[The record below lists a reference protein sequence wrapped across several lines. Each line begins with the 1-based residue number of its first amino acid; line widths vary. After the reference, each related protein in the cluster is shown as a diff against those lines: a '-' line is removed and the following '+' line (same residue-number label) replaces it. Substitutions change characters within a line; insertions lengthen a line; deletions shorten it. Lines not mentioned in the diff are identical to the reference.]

1 MPDYSVIGKP
11 VPRVDARVKV
21 TGQAVYAADISLP
34 GQLYG
39 ALLRA
44 PYAHARILNI
54 DTSRAEKLPGVRG
67 VVTGKDFPQTKFGF
81 LPQTRDRV
89 AWPRDKV
96 RHYGEAVAAVAAIDE
111 DIAEEA
117 LDLIRVEYEELPAV
131 LTAEQALRPGAP
143 VIHDHAKDNVAYRHS
158 FHHGNVDRAFAE
170 SDIVKEAVIRS
181 QRVTCGFIEPHAIL
195 AHVDASGTVV
205 LQGSLQSPYIVWRHF
220 CRGMDL
226 PLGKVRIINPYIGGG
241 FSGKQDPFD
250 LDFAAAGLAM
260 KTGRPV
266 KIVMSQEEVLATQRQ
281 RHAKEARIK
290 MGAKKDGTLTAVDC
304 RLVAEGGAYACVSPL
319 NMQIFGE
326 SGLIF
331 PYRIPNVRYEGIR
344 VYTNRA
350 PCGAVRGQ
358 SLVIA
363 RYVAESILT
372 MLCEDLGMDQFEIR
386 LKNAYRNGDVTPHG
400 MHVEN
405 LDLVGALE
413 RVAKDIGWYERK
425 KSPIPNRGIGFGAIG
440 LGTGLARI
448 SGYTASAAVVK
459 VTEDATVNVIYG
471 GTEIGQGIDT
481 VAAQVAA
488 EVLGVPVDD
497 VTVDEEDTNYSILEA
512 GMYASR
518 GTVHVSGSIKAAAED
533 ARRQIAE
540 VAAQKL
546 EVPVEDIE
554 LRDRRVFSRSH
565 PQRSATLLDIVR
577 ESYYGQAKPIYGRG
591 SWTPPYLEFPGI
603 KGAQLVGHPFEYAA
617 IVQAIEAEVDP
628 ETGKVKVIKSA
639 LADELGQPINPMLLA
654 GQMEGGTLASMG
666 QTLFED
672 CEIDGKG
679 KPLNADF
686 LNYKMCTSMD
696 APEQVTQHVICP
708 SAHTTFGAKGGGE
721 ISTNTSLPAAVNAV
735 CAATG
740 VRFTDLPITPQK
752 IVAAWK
758 GKKKNTKDG

>member
-1 MPDYSVIGKP
+1 MPDYQVIGKP
-11 VPRVDARVKV
+11 VPRVDAKVKV
-21 TGQAVYAADISLP
+21 TGQAVYAADLILP
-34 GQLYG
+34 GMLHG
-39 ALLRA
+39 KVLRA
-44 PYAHARILNI
+44 PYAHARIVNI
-54 DTSRAEKLPGVRG
+54 DTSRAEKLPGVRS

-81 LPQTRDRV
+81 LPSTRDRV

-111 DIAEEA
+111 DLAEEA
-117 LDLIRVEYEELPAV
+117 LDLIRVEYEELPV
-131 LTAEQALRPGAP
+131 LLTAQDALKEGAIA
-143 VIHDHAKDNVAYRHS
+143 IHDHAKNNIAFKHN
-158 FHHGNVDRAFAE
+158 FHYGDVDKGFAQ
-170 SDIVKEAVIRS
+170 SDYVKEAVIKS
-181 QRVTCGFIEPHAIL
+181 QRVSCGFLEPHAIL
-195 AHVDASGTVV
+195 THVDASGRVV
-205 LQGSLQSPYIVWRHF
+205 IQASKQSPYIVWRHF

-250 LDFAAAGLAM
+250 IDFAAVGLAM
-260 KTGRPV
+260 KTNRPV

-281 RHAKEARIK
+281 RHAKETWIK
-290 MGAKKDGTLTAVDC
+290 MGVKKDGTLVACDA
-304 RLVAEGGAYACVSPL
+304 RLIAEGGAYACVSPL
-319 NMQIFGE
+319 NIQIFGE
-326 SGLIF
+326 SGLVF

-363 RYVAESILT
+363 RYVAETILS
-372 MLCEDLGMDQFEIR
+372 MVADDMGLDQFEIR
-386 LKNAYRNGDVTPHG
+386 LKNAYRNGDVSPHG

-405 LDLVGALE
+405 LDLVGAFE
-413 RVAKDIGWYERK
+413 KVAKQIGWYERK
-425 KSPIPNRGIGFGAIG
+425 KNPIPNRGIGFGAIA

-448 SGYTASAAVVK
+448 SGYTASGAVVK
-459 VTEDATVNVIYG
+459 VTEDASVNVIYG

-497 VTVDEEDTNYSILEA
+497 VTVDAEDTDYSILEA

-518 GTVHVSGSIKAAAED
+518 GTVHISGSIKAAAED

-540 VAAQKL
+540 AAARKF
-546 EVPVEDIE
+546 EVPIEDIE
-554 LRDRRVFSRSH
+554 LRDRRVFSKKR
-565 PQRSATLLDIVR
+565 PDRSATLLDIVR
-577 ESYYGQAKPIYGRG
+577 ESYYGQGKPIYGRG
-591 SWTPPYLEFPGI
+591 SFVPPYLEFPGI
-603 KGAQLVGHPFEYAA
+603 KGAQLIGHPFEYAA
-617 IVQAIEAEVDP
+617 IVQAIEVEVDP
-628 ETGKVKVIKSA
+628 ETGKVSALKSA

-672 CEIDGKG
+672 CPVDKKG
-679 KPLNADF
+679 RPLNTNF
-686 LNYKMCTSMD
+686 LEYKMPTSLD
-696 APEQVTQHVICP
+696 APKQVTDHVICP
-708 SAHTTFGAKGGGE
+708 NPHTAFGAKGGGE
-721 ISTNTSLPAAVNAV
+721 ISTNTSLPAMANAV

-740 VRFTDLPITPQK
+740 VKFTELPITPQK

-758 GKKKNTKDG
+758 EKKKAK